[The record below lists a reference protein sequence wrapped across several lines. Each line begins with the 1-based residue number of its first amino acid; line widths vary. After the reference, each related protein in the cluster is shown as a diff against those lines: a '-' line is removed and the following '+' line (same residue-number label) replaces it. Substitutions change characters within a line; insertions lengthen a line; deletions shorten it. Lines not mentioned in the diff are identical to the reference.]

1 MSKDNPQQQ
10 KETMLAPKKPTIV
23 GLMTVT
29 THTLKTGEVTLE
41 NLRQTAEMDGIVSL
55 ETEDGEKIILDI
67 TDEIEGS
74 NIKTARVIKAAPTL
88 LAKLNPP
95 PVAKN

>member
-1 MSKDNPQQQ
+1 
-10 KETMLAPKKPTIV
+10 MLTPKKPIIV

-29 THTLKTGEVTLE
+29 TRTVKTGGITLE

-55 ETEDGEKIILDI
+55 ETDDGAKIILDI

-74 NIKTARVIKAAPTL
+74 NIQTARVVKADAEI
-88 LAKLNPP
+88 LAKLSPP
-95 PVAKN
+95 PAPKS